1 MTQSIFGGLKG
12 ETTCSSSRALQRIF
26 QAKDVGPEREI
37 ERGVEWRG
45 DVITGRNQKAPGSS
59 CASHPDLGETQTPEV
74 SSAEILSPYGQP
86 IPAMEECER
95 NHPDTRK

>member
-1 MTQSIFGGLKG
+1 MRLHAVQA
-12 ETTCSSSRALQRIF
+12 EHYRESSRQRMS
-26 QAKDVGPEREI
+26 APKERLREVWS
-37 ERGVEWRG
+37 GGG